1 MPKNVWGVLLKVLPT
16 VDTSVFT
23 VNVARVSPEFRNAF
37 VPMLVTD
44 DGIVMDVKKVTS
56 WKAFASILLKPVI
69 VRLRTYDN
77 PLSFTIVLVN
87 CPVPLKTLY
96 DKYILILDLL
106 YNVLSGP
113 DVIPRP
119 SKMVDS
125 SNVAVV
131 IPEPWNALPPIL
143 VTEDGIVMDVRA
155 VAFRKALAPMLVYVA
170 IRTLVAPYNNA
181 VAPDNDPLPLNTLV
195 IHDTVIPD
203 FPYSGPGT
211 MPGII
216 ARPSKMVD
224 SSNVAVVIPDLSNAF
239 KPMNVTDDGMVMD
252 VKVLTNWNA
261 DSSIIVTELGIV
273 IDVNLVS

>member
-1 MPKNVWGVLLKVLPT
+1 
-16 VDTSVFT
+16 
-23 VNVARVSPEFRNAF
+23 
-37 VPMLVTD
+37 MLVTD

-56 WKAFASILLKPVI
+56 WNAFAPMLLKPVI

-96 DKYILILDLL
+96 DKYILILDLP

-113 DVIPRP
+113 DITPRP

-131 IPEPWNALPPIL
+131 IPEPRKALEPML
-143 VTEDGIVMDVRA
+143 VTEDGMVMDVTPD
-155 VAFRKALAPMLVYVA
+155 AFRKALAPMLVYVA

-181 VAPDNDPLPLNTLV
+181 VAPDNDPLPLNILV

-203 FPYSGPGT
+203 FPYNVFVLPS
-211 MPGII
+211 GII
-216 ARPSKMVD
+216 ARPSKRVD
-224 SSNVAVVIPDLSNAF
+224 SWKIAVVIPELSNAF
-239 KPMNVTDDGMVMD
+239 KPMLVTDDGIVMD

-261 DSSIIVTELGIV
+261 DSSMLVTELGIV